1 MSYTRLVWLA
11 AFALLGAC
19 NRAPESGI
27 TAVEAH
33 IDGITCPTCVPP
45 LETSLRRQYGKS
57 SIEVSDEKDTAT
69 IRFAKGDDFSPSQ
82 FRAAVER
89 VRMKVV
95 SMHVQ
100 ACGALR
106 ADNGATVL
114 VAGANRFVA
123 RSSQPLPVGKSIC
136 ADGTLDMRSDP
147 ATFQIT
153 SLRDDQ

>member
-1 MSYTRLVWLA
+1 MTYTRLVWLA
-11 AFALLGAC
+11 GFALLGAC
-19 NRAPESGI
+19 TRAPESGI

-45 LETSLRRQYGKS
+45 LENSLRRQYGKS

-69 IRFAKGDDFSPSQ
+69 IRFAEGEDFSPSE

-95 SMHVQ
+95 SLHVE
-100 ACGALR
+100 ACGTLR
-106 ADNGATVL
+106 ADNGVTVL
-114 VAGANRFVA
+114 TAGANRFVA

-136 ADGTLDMRSDP
+136 GTGTLDTRSDP
-147 ATFQIT
+147 AIFEI
-153 SLRDDQ
+153 SSFR